1 MKYKKGHKIKPEIV
15 VNNGSV
21 IFTDGTNLVP
31 PNQISCEAYG
41 YKWDEKNGVCTAFNY
56 TTKLARLNRD
66 ISNTN
71 IGSSNVT
78 QSGVQN
84 TSIAGQNHQ
93 IKGQNR
99 NILVS
104 GESHEVES
112 GIDDASVFGSY
123 GKVKNKGEIV
133 IGGGS
138 GTTDEPLGNSQTS
151 TIQLGGLTTNNTAT
165 NLTIQGDGTSFIE
178 AQNNSVIGFEIKV
191 IGICYGGSS
200 GTAGHYKYE
209 EIKGAVLVDNGYN
222 VTFSQ
227 STTTIVDVGTTGTS
241 VMAAAGVDPYITVKV
256 TGTANVNIEWFA
268 SVQLTENK
276 LYEVTF

>member
-93 IKGQNR
+93 IKGRNR

-123 GKVKNKGEIV
+123 
-133 IGGGS
+133 
-138 GTTDEPLGNSQTS
+138 
-151 TIQLGGLTTNNTAT
+151 
-165 NLTIQGDGTSFIE
+165 
-178 AQNNSVIGFEIKV
+178 
-191 IGICYGGSS
+191 
-200 GTAGHYKYE
+200 
-209 EIKGAVLVDNGYN
+209 
-222 VTFSQ
+222 
-227 STTTIVDVGTTGTS
+227 
-241 VMAAAGVDPYITVKV
+241 
-256 TGTANVNIEWFA
+256 
-268 SVQLTENK
+268 
-276 LYEVTF
+276 